1 MGEKHTTA
9 RLTVAGEHFEILVHP
24 DPALNFKMGRPVE
37 LSQILVIDTIFSDAS
52 KGMRASDEKLQKT
65 FKTTDSMK
73 IAETILRKGE
83 LQLTTE
89 QRHRLVDE
97 KKRGIISFISRN
109 CIDPR
114 TQAPHPPL
122 RIEQAMEQVRVV
134 IDPFKD
140 AEEQAKQVIEALRPI
155 LPLKMEKIRIAIK
168 IPPEYAARSI
178 GVVKDYVTITR
189 EEWQADGSWVAV
201 VEMPAGVHVS
211 FLEKLGGVTRGNV
224 QTKILK

>member
-9 RLTVAGEHFEILVHP
+9 RLAVAGEHFEILVHP

-37 LSQILVIDTIFSDAS
+37 LSQILVIDTVFSDAS

-65 FKTTDSMK
+65 FKTTDGMK